1 VERERILERERRWAV
16 PAGLLAL
23 APLVLYI
30 ASIIIVQG
38 AHISGGN
45 SEAAQL
51 TSLHDHAGTVLVSAI
66 VRGLGFLLLPLPIL
80 YLFLAAKAR
89 NPRVQAAMVGFVFL
103 GPILF
108 GIQGVVQAVGAGQA
122 ADHFVQLKS
131 EHFEGKQEYPF
142 FRQQLDKHPDQIEKV
157 TVYTAENAV
166 EVEQTNGDFYAVK
179 EYPSKDES
187 RIQSDL
193 DAKGVDNE
201 SNTDTGARPPDALA
215 TKTTDDNGVLQ
226 ASQGLL
232 LPAVLGLIVMMVYI
246 PLQSLRAGLLSRFLG
261 SLGIA
266 LGASMILI
274 LPVAIIAM
282 LAWTGFLGLVSVGRV
297 PGGRPPAWDA
307 GEAVPL
313 QRPGQGAATRR
324 GGETIEGDATEVDAD
339 GEGSPDTEQPAAGR
353 PKRKRKRRT

>member
-1 VERERILERERRWAV
+1 VDRERILERERRWAV

-30 ASIIIVQG
+30 VSIIVVQG

-51 TSLHDHAGTVLVSAI
+51 ASLHDHSGTVLVSAI
-66 VRGLGFLLLPLPIL
+66 VRGIGFLLLPLPIL

-122 ADHFVQLKS
+122 ADKFVQLPPEQHRS
-131 EHFEGKQEYPF
+131 YAAY
-142 FRQQLDKHPDQIEKV
+142 RQQVNQSPSQIEKV
-157 TVYTAENAV
+157 TVYTAENAL
-166 EVEQTNGDFYAVK
+166 EVEQTNGDFYGVTK
-179 EYPSKDES
+179 YPADDES
-187 RIQSDL
+187 TILSAL

-201 SNTDTGARPPDALA
+201 SNTDTGTGPPDALA

-232 LPAVLGLIVMMVYI
+232 LPAVLGLVVMMVYI
-246 PLQSLRAGLLSRFLG
+246 PLQSLRAGLLTRFLG

-274 LPVAIIAM
+274 LPIAVIAM
-282 LAWTGFLGLVSVGRV
+282 LAWTGFLGLVFVGRV

-313 QRPGQGAATRR
+313 QRPGGAPAGRR
-324 GGETIEGDATEVDAD
+324 GGETVEGEATEVDAD
-339 GEGSPDTEQPAAGR
+339 GQQSGDSEQSAAGR

>member
-30 ASIIIVQG
+30 VSIIIVQG

-51 TSLHDHAGTVLVSAI
+51 ASLHDHSGTVLVSAI
-66 VRGLGFLLLPLPIL
+66 VRGIGFLLLPLPIL

-122 ADHFVQLKS
+122 ADHFVQLRS
-131 EHFEGKQEYPF
+131 EHFEGTQKYPF
-142 FRQQLDKHPDQIEKV
+142 FRQQLNKHATQIEKV
-157 TVYTAENAV
+157 TIYTSPKSL
-166 EVEQTNGDFYAVK
+166 EVEQTDGAFYSVHQ
-179 EYPSKDES
+179 YPADES
-187 RIQSDL
+187 TITSDL
-193 DAKGVDNE
+193 EAANVDHETN
-201 SNTDTGARPPDALA
+201 SDTGARPPDALA

-246 PLQSLRAGLLSRFLG
+246 PLQSLRAGLLTRFLG

-274 LPVAIIAM
+274 LPIAVIAM
-282 LAWTGFLGLVSVGRV
+282 LAWTGFLGLVFVGRV

-313 QRPGQGAATRR
+313 QRPGEAPAGRR
-324 GGETIEGDATEVDAD
+324 GGEPIEGEATEVDAD
-339 GEGSPDTEQPAAGR
+339 RQQSGDSEQSTAER

>member
-1 VERERILERERRWAV
+1 MERERILERERRWAV

-122 ADHFVQLKS
+122 ADKFVQLPAETHQS
-131 EHFEGKQEYPF
+131 YAAYREQVDQSPS
-142 FRQQLDKHPDQIEKV
+142 QIEKV

-179 EYPSKDES
+179 EYPSKDEG
-187 RIQSDL
+187 RILSDL
-193 DAKGVDNE
+193 DANGVDNE
-201 SNTDTGARPPDALA
+201 SNTDTGAGPPDALA
-215 TKTTDDNGVLQ
+215 SKTTDDNGVLQ

-274 LPVAIIAM
+274 LPIAIIAM
-282 LAWTGFLGLVSVGRV
+282 LAWTGFLGLVFVGRV

-313 QRPGQGAATRR
+313 QRPGQGPATRR
-324 GGETIEGDATEVDAD
+324 GGETIEGDATEVEAD

-353 PKRKRKRRT
+353 PKRKRKRRN